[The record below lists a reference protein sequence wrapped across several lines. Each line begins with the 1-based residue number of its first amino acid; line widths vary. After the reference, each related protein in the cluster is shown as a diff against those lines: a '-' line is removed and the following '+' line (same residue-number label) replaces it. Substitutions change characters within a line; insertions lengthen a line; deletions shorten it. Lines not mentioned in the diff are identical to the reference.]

1 MVRLALAAA
10 MTDLARAS
18 RGIRRLA
25 LLVCGGLWSAA
36 LVVTHLPRSSLRTI
50 PANDKVLHGV
60 GYFVLACALAV
71 TLLLHGHAFRRR
83 AVAVSIAAAAYGA
96 FDELTQPLFGRSA
109 SWVDWL
115 ADMVGAAVAVIVFE
129 AVLSMR
135 ARRKPSAA
143 PGPKES

>member
-1 MVRLALAAA
+1 VRVGRHTAAP
-10 MTDLARAS
+10 RACVS
-18 RGIRRLA
+18 
-25 LLVCGGLWSAA
+25 SA
-36 LVVTHLPRSSLRTI
+36 
-50 PANDKVLHGV
+50 
-60 GYFVLACALAV
+60 
-71 TLLLHGHAFRRR
+71 

-109 SWVDWL
+109 SWGDWL